1 MKLSECPSQLY
12 IIINTLCMY
21 VVFIFTKSFLIGHI
35 TFQGTF
41 GNLSLFMEN
50 KNSSHLDFCNIDS
63 VSKGYALY
71 SSDSKCFR
79 FSPLPHVFS
88 KSNQGLINNSVIL
101 YSLLSFVISCL
112 FLADICKKLGI

>member
-12 IIINTLCMY
+12 IIINTLCMC

-41 GNLSLFMEN
+41 GNLSFFVEN

-71 SSDSKCFR
+71 SSDSKCFPPSLMH
-79 FSPLPHVFS
+79 FQ
-88 KSNQGLINNSVIL
+88 KVIK
-101 YSLLSFVISCL
+101 
-112 FLADICKKLGI
+112 A

>member
-1 MKLSECPSQLY
+1 
-12 IIINTLCMY
+12 MY

-41 GNLSLFMEN
+41 GNLSFFVEN

-71 SSDSKCFR
+71 STANKCFPPSLMY
-79 FSPLPHVFS
+79 FQNVI
-88 KSNQGLINNSVIL
+88 KAWLII
-101 YSLLSFVISCL
+101 LLSYTRYE
-112 FLADICKKLGI
+112 